1 MPLPLPKLDNRSFDE
16 LLAEGRAL
24 TPLYAPRWTDHNA
37 HDPGITLLELFA
49 WLSEMTFYR
58 LDRVTE
64 ASHRAFLRIVG
75 VRPHPARVSET
86 VLVFRREGDGE
97 LLSLP
102 RGLQIGGD
110 DGTPVFQT
118 SRPLDVIPAQLVTV
132 LCGREGALQD
142 CTADNDTLLRYR
154 PFGLR
159 PEVGSALYLGFDRP
173 LPTSPAHVSLHVW
186 TDSTAASREIRR
198 QLIFERRAALRD
210 TRFASRQS
218 IAAPELPR
226 WWEHYSARLAW
237 EYYAEG
243 DTWATLEAVNDRT
256 RALTLDGAV
265 RFAVPAQ
272 PAPAR
277 WTNGQYFIRCRLTA
291 GAYEYPP
298 ELRGVAVNAVRARHA
313 ADIETEE
320 ILGTSNGRAGQLFQL
335 GHAPVVPSSTNLR
348 VLLPSGEEDA
358 PWREVS
364 FWDGVTPHE
373 RAYQLSA
380 ESGKI
385 VFGDGRAGRVPA
397 AGAELRVKYG
407 VGGGAAGDVAAGRL
421 ERPLSNSHNASLI
434 PAWETIL
441 HSLRVRQPFAT
452 TGGANAETLSTAK
465 GRAVTALNR
474 PERAVTLKDF
484 EALTLSTPGVP
495 VARARALADYHP
507 SLPCFPVP
515 GSITVVVLPR
525 GHAPRPQPSVEMID
539 AIRRH
544 LDRRR
549 MLTTELHIVGPE
561 YTRVAVHARLNVETQ
576 TDATQLA
583 ARARQVLDD
592 FFDPLRGGPDGTG
605 WPVGRDVFRSEVLAL
620 LGDLPGVVYV
630 DAFGL
635 RAGDETEPRCG
646 NLPVC
651 RNSLI
656 ASGNHQISVI
666 ERSTTR

>member
-24 TPLYAPRWTDHNA
+24 TPHYAPRWTDHNA

-64 ASHRAFLRIVG
+64 ASQRAFLRMVG
-75 VRPHPARVSET
+75 LRPHPARASET

-118 SRPLDVIPAQLVTV
+118 TRGLNVIPAQLATV
-132 LCGREGALQD
+132 LCGREGALRD
-142 CTADNDTLLRYR
+142 CTADNDALRRYR
-154 PFGLR
+154 PFGLQ
-159 PEVGSALYLGFDRP
+159 PEVGSALYLGFVQP
-173 LPTSPAHVSLHVW
+173 LPANLAQVSLHVW
-186 TDSTAASREIRR
+186 TGSAEASRETRR
-198 QLIFERRAALRD
+198 QLILERRAALRD
-210 TRFASRQS
+210 ARFSSRQDV
-218 IAAPELPR
+218 AAPELPR
-226 WWEHYSARLAW
+226 WWEHYSAQLAW

-243 DTWATLEAVNDRT
+243 DTWATLEAVSDRT
-256 RALTLDGAV
+256 RALTLDGPV

-272 PAPAR
+272 PAPAK
-277 WTNGQYFIRCRLTA
+277 WTNGQYFIRCRLIG

-298 ELRGVAVNAVRARHA
+298 EIRSVAVNAVRARHA

-335 GHAPVVPSSTNLR
+335 RHAPVVPFSTNLR
-348 VLLPSGEEDA
+348 VLLPGGAEDA

-364 FWDGVTPHE
+364 FWDSVTPHE

-380 ESGKI
+380 ESGRI
-385 VFGDGRAGRVPA
+385 VFGDGRAGRVPE

-407 VGGGAAGDVAAGRL
+407 IGGGTAGDVAAGRL
-421 ERPLSNSHNASLI
+421 ERPLSGRHNASLV
-434 PAWETIL
+434 PAWETIRP
-441 HSLRVRQPFAT
+441 SLRVRQPFAAM
-452 TGGANAETLSTAK
+452 GGADAETLATAK
-465 GRAVTALNR
+465 GRAVAALNR

-515 GSITVVVLPR
+515 GCVTVVVLPR
-525 GHAPRPQPSVEMID
+525 GHASQPQPSVEMID

-544 LDRRR
+544 LNRRR
-549 MLTTELHIVGPE
+549 TLTTELHVVGPE

-576 TDATQLA
+576 ADATKIA
-583 ARARQVLDD
+583 AQARQALAD

-620 LGDLPGVVYV
+620 LNDLPGVVYV